1 MDREQR
7 KQRAESLRGREVR
20 LVVTEPFEVRDI
32 GDGQFNISG
41 CASVTN
47 NPYDMGFYRET
58 IRSGAFEQTLRNRP
72 DVQLL
77 VNHTGLP
84 LARTVS
90 GTLRLNEGDR
100 GLMFDA
106 DVDSGMSAAQDVRI
120 AAGRGD
126 MDQCSFAFSGAR
138 SEWDEDYENREIV
151 SLDIHRGDVS
161 VVNQGANPATSF
173 TMRSLVEKLIEP
185 SDEALAEL
193 RELLAPQDIEH
204 ALATLQRLMPAS
216 VDEVISEPAV
226 DGLLDTYRAR
236 AFALRARAS

>member
-7 KQRAESLRGREVR
+7 KARAESLKGREVR
-20 LVVTEPFEVRDI
+20 LVVTQPFEVRDI

-41 CASVTN
+41 CASVTDT
-47 NPYDMGFYRET
+47 PYEMGFYTET
-58 IRSGAFEQTLRNRP
+58 IRSGAFTQTLNNRP

-90 GTLRLNEGDR
+90 GTLRLSEGDN
-100 GLMFDA
+100 GLNFDA
-106 DVDSGMSAAQDVRI
+106 DVDQGMSAAQDVRI

-126 MDQCSFAFSGAR
+126 MDQCSFAFCGAR
-138 SEWDEDYENREIV
+138 SEWDEDYTQREIV

-173 TMRSLVEKLIEP
+173 SMRSFIDRLIEP

-193 RELLAPQDIEH
+193 RELFGPDDLQAAFATLARLAPAEEVPEE
-204 ALATLQRLMPAS
+204 ASRLS
-216 VDEVISEPAV
+216 
-226 DGLLDTYRAR
+226 LDFYRAR
-236 AFALRARAS
+236 AYQLRARGVTV

>member
-7 KQRAESLRGREVR
+7 KQRADSLRGREVR
-20 LVVTEPFEVRDI
+20 LTISEPFEVRDL

-47 NPYDMGFYRET
+47 HAYDMGFYRET
-58 IRSGAFEQTLRNRP
+58 IRAGAFEQTLRNRP

-90 GTLRLNEGDR
+90 GPLRLTEGDR

-161 VVNQGANPATSF
+161 TVNQGASPTTSF
-173 TMRSLVEKLIEP
+173 SMRSLVDRLIEP
-185 SDEALAEL
+185 SDEALTEL
-193 RELLAPQDIEH
+193 RELFGPEDLQA
-204 ALATLQRLMPAS
+204 ALITLQRLMPAP
-216 VDEVISEPAV
+216 VIEPAANQRQS
-226 DGLLDTYRAR
+226 LELARAR
-236 AFALRARAS
+236 LLIGARR